1 MTRTETASDDDVLVE
16 RLLTAAAYPHAAAEP
31 IRLVE
36 THISWVFLTGEFAYK
51 VKKPVRLTFLD
62 YSTLEQR
69 HACCNEE
76 LRLNRRYAP
85 DIYVAVS
92 PVAGPVATARVDG
105 TGTAVEYAVKMR
117 QFEQDEE
124 LDSLV
129 DAGRVDA
136 EALATLG
143 ARIAAFHA
151 LAARAEPATTFGR
164 PDHVQRVALDNFS
177 ELRRLPEA
185 STRDGILEDI
195 EQWVVAEHGR
205 TRELLQ
211 SRRGLG
217 RVRECHGDL
226 HCGNV
231 VRWDGQLTPFDG
243 IEFDPALRFIDVASD
258 LAFLAMDLSV
268 RGRDDL
274 RHAMLQAWVELMGDF
289 QALRLLPRFEV
300 YRALVRAKV
309 AALRALQHSPGTA
322 ARLRD
327 WELAM
332 RYLDWARSRSRR
344 RRPTLLLTCGYS
356 GSGKTWLSRAL
367 ATDLRA
373 LHLRSDVE
381 RKRLAGLGAMDDSR
395 SPPDGGIYTAE
406 YTRRTYDRLHDCAED
421 ALRGG
426 ECIIVDAA
434 FLKREERMSLL
445 DLADR
450 LGSRAAILHCVAPDE
465 VLRERIRSRSLA
477 ATDASEAGIATLLRQ
492 PGFWEDFG
500 AAELERTVTVD
511 TTAPGAVAA
520 CRSALRGIGVD

>member
-1 MTRTETASDDDVLVE
+1 MTHSATDDGDILVDS
-16 RLLTAAAYPHAAAEP
+16 LLQAAAYHHAVRGP
-31 IRLVE
+31 IRMVE
-36 THISWVFLTGEFAYK
+36 THISRVFLTGEFAYK
-51 VKKPVRLTFLD
+51 VKKPIRLAFLD

-69 HACCNEE
+69 RVCCNEE

-85 DIYVAVS
+85 DMYVAVS
-92 PVAGPVATARVDG
+92 PVAGPVATARMDG
-105 TGTAVEYAVKMR
+105 AGTTVEYAVKMR
-117 QFEQDEE
+117 QFDQDEE
-124 LDSLV
+124 LDALV
-129 DAGRVDA
+129 KAGRVEAD
-136 EALATLG
+136 ALAALG
-143 ARIAAFHA
+143 ARIAAFHE
-151 LAARAEPATTFGR
+151 LAARADPATPFGR
-164 PDHVQRVALDNFS
+164 PELVQRVALENFK

-185 STRDGILEDI
+185 AVKDSILNEV
-195 EQWVVAEHGR
+195 ERWVVAEHGR

-211 SRRGLG
+211 SRRDSGF
-217 RVRECHGDL
+217 VRECHGDL

-231 VRWDGQLTPFDG
+231 VRWNGELTPFDG
-243 IEFDPALRFIDVASD
+243 IEFDPALRFVDVASD

-274 RHAMLQAWVELMGDF
+274 RHALLQGWLELTGDF

-309 AALRALQHSPGTA
+309 AALRALQHSPGTE

-327 WELAM
+327 CGLAI
-332 RYLDWARSRSRR
+332 RYLDWASSRARR
-344 RRPTLLLTCGYS
+344 KRPSLLLTCGYS

-367 ATDLRA
+367 ATDLHA

-395 SPPDGGIYTAE
+395 SPEDGGIYTPE

-434 FLKREERMSLL
+434 FLKREERERML
-445 DLADR
+445 DLGAS
-450 LGSRAAILHCVAPDE
+450 LGLRIAILHCIAPEE
-465 VLRERIRSRSLA
+465 VLRERVSSRSLA
-477 ATDASEAGIATLLRQ
+477 ANDASEAGLATLRRQ

-500 AAELERTVTVD
+500 GAELQRTVTVD
-511 TTAPGAVAA
+511 TTASDAVAA
-520 CRSALRGIGVD
+520 CRSALHRIGID